1 MGLTIR
7 RSRGARV
14 CVLPHTIRLFHKS
27 KKQTREYMCENY
39 SMCSYARYYV
49 CRASDYEIAWKWSC
63 LATSL
68 AQRGILQACL
78 FYHCRHV
85 SFHQFQIV
93 VIVQKATIGLNLVQA
108 RIIKS
113 SALQKPLAENAQT
126 HCGIEPY
133 SGSLTFK
140 AAHLVAHFSG
150 RLRLPL
156 TSWAADYPCFQLR
169 TS

>member
-1 MGLTIR
+1 MWDLQFADHVVPESASCHIQFGFST
-7 RSRGARV
+7 SQKGKRGST
-14 CVLPHTIRLFHKS
+14 CVKT
-27 KKQTREYMCENY
+27 CENY
-39 SMCSYARYYV
+39 SMCSYALYYV
-49 CRASDYEIAWKWSC
+49 CRARDYEIAWKWSC

-68 AQRGILQACL
+68 AQGILQACL

-93 VIVQKATIGLNLVQA
+93 VLVQKATIGLNMVQA

-126 HCGIEPY
+126 HR
-133 SGSLTFK
+133 GSPSRGPFLGTTQ
-140 AAHLVAHFSG
+140 
-150 RLRLPL
+150 PL
-156 TSWAADYPCFQLR
+156 TSLAADYPGFQLR